1 MSCSKSMRKDT
12 EQQTQN
18 HAVIILASGLSQ
30 RLGQPK
36 QLLQKNGKP
45 LIAEM
50 VRVALTTNPQAIFVV
65 IPNQHNKINY
75 ALSEWAA
82 QYSALQIVKNTMPE
96 TGMAHSLKLGIEAIA
111 GFKKGIIKRVLI
123 MGVDQVLL
131 DKSHLAALL
140 TGTQIMSTQKVVAS
154 CYDNWQASDLTCSQ
168 HASDSKNI
176 PKTQNT
182 SKHNIIGLPL
192 VIDYALL
199 SPWQTKLA
207 GDKGLR
213 HLIRELPNNQ
223 IATITNEQLSY
234 DIDTPE
240 QLTYARQQGWL
251 DDTP

>member
-12 EQQTQN
+12 EKQRQN

-36 QLLQKNGKP
+36 QLLQKNSKP

-65 IPNQHNKINY
+65 IPNQHDKINH

-96 TGMAHSLKLGIEAIA
+96 TGMAYSLKLSIEAIA
-111 GFKKGIIKRVLI
+111 GFKKGVIKRVLI

-131 DKSHLAALL
+131 GKSHLAALL
-140 TGTQIMSTQKVVAS
+140 MDTQITGTQKVVAS

-168 HASDSKNI
+168 NV
-176 PKTQNT
+176 PNNQNT
-182 SKHNIIGLPL
+182 SKHHIIGLPL

-199 SPWQTKLA
+199 SQWQTKLA